1 VRTWLAG
8 YEMRSAETLDSAL
21 AMLSAAPGEWRPF
34 AGGTDLM
41 VLMEAGQL
49 PARRFVDL
57 WKLHELRGIQV
68 SDDTVTIGALSTYT
82 DLLEHPVLAAEFP
95 LVCTAARE
103 TGAVA
108 IQNRGTIG
116 GNVANA
122 SPAADLPPALLVY
135 DAELELASTRGRRR
149 LEYDRFHTG
158 YKKMDLAGD
167 ELIVSV
173 SLPRTGPFSKASY
186 RKVGTR
192 RAQAISKICFAAG
205 ARLRPDGAIG
215 DVRIAFGSV
224 APTVV
229 RARAAE
235 GALRGRRP
243 DQQALAAARDAL
255 AVDIAPIDDIRSTA
269 SYRLK
274 VAGNLL
280 EEFFS

>member
-1 VRTWLAG
+1 
-8 YEMRSAETLDSAL
+8 M
-21 AMLSAAPGEWRPF
+21 
-34 AGGTDLM
+34 
-41 VLMEAGQL
+41 
-49 PARRFVDL
+49 
-57 WKLHELRGIQV
+57 
-68 SDDTVTIGALSTYT
+68 
-82 DLLEHPVLAAEFP
+82 
-95 LVCTAARE
+95 
-103 TGAVA
+103 
-108 IQNRGTIG
+108 
-116 GNVANA
+116 
-122 SPAADLPPALLVY
+122 
-135 DAELELASTRGRRR
+135 
-149 LEYDRFHTG
+149 
-158 YKKMDLAGD
+158 
-167 ELIVSV
+167 
-173 SLPRTGPFSKASY
+173 
-186 RKVGTR
+186 GTR